1 MTQTQAI
8 RRAIARGDLDAA
20 RDIADEMRGPC
31 AYNWHVKLERLS
43 LATYAIGR
51 FVRNLGG
58 SSNVQS

>member
-8 RRAIARGDLDAA
+8 RRAIARGDLDTA

-31 AYNWHVKLERLS
+31 AYNWHVRLERIS

-51 FVRNLGG
+51 FARNLGG
-58 SSNVQS
+58 LDHVSQ